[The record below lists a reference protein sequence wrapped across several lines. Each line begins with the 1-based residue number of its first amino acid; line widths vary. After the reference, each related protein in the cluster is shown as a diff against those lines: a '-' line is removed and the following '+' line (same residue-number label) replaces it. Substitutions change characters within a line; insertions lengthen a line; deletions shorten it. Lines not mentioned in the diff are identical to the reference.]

1 MGIHSFRKRSPNDLP
16 PADVRFT
23 EVRIEPWPDG
33 RRVRVHM
40 DMTPFQQNPNLE
52 ATITDRA
59 GKEAAHTLI
68 VETAEHRIVFTM
80 HLRGE
85 IGGPYH
91 LTADLSYPE
100 VGIVD
105 SRSISFETLAVDP
118 REIAPE

>member
-23 EVRIEPWPDG
+23 ELRIEPWPDG
-33 RRVRVHM
+33 RRVRVHV

-52 ATITDRA
+52 ATITDRT

-85 IGGPYH
+85 VGSPYH

-100 VGIVD
+100 IGIVD
-105 SRSISFETLAVDP
+105 SRSISFENLPIDP
-118 REIAPE
+118 RENAPE